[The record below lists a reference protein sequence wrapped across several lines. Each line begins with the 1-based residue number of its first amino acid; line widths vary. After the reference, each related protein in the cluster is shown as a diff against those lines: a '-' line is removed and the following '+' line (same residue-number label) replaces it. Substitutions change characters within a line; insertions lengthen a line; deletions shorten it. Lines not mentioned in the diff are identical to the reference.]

1 MPDIIT
7 ISLIAAAAGA
17 ALAFVLARRG
27 RGAEGVFDSMRE
39 PVLITAPDCSILYAN
54 RAAHEALGVK
64 KGSLSGLKCY
74 RAAHGLDKPLPQC
87 ADMLAGG
94 RADPLCLDHFSEK
107 MGKDLRIRV
116 FPVRGKDG
124 GIDRVLCMAQDAAPS
139 RTRETH
145 LYHDAQM
152 EAMSRLAGAVAHQF
166 NKILSVINTALHL
179 ARTSG
184 SEEARDEALS
194 AIGNSARNGA
204 GITRQLLTL
213 GRGNAIRRVPVDIPE
228 LLRDTLKI
236 LSSQPDMPAMDT
248 RFRDDLPTV
257 QADPLELSRLFQHV
271 LGGREFA
278 ALSGEPVIV
287 EASSAS
293 LARPDSAGAPGPLF
307 VKVSVSR
314 LCRDFDRDSIKDIF
328 EPGLE
333 TSRWTLPI
341 AYAIARRHGGWIE
354 ASYSW
359 AGILAFDVYLPAGP
373 AERGPGE
380 GAPAERT
387 EGDAGPGPLRV
398 LLAEDDEDLRVMT
411 ARMLKAEGHSVT
423 EAADGLE
430 AERLLA
436 GGGFDALVSDIMM
449 PGRTGT
455 ELAAAARAADPSIR
469 IILLSGHSEGRM
481 DAGKAASL
489 GYIFIQKPYGAE
501 QLLGRLR
508 G

>member
-54 RAAHEALGVK
+54 RAAHEALGVRT
-64 KGSLSGLKCY
+64 GSLAGLKCY
-74 RAAHGLDKPLPQC
+74 QAAHGLDKPLPQC
-87 ADMLAGG
+87 AAMMARGIP
-94 RADPLCLDHFSEK
+94 DPLCLEHFSGK
-107 MGKDLRIRV
+107 MGKDLRINV
-116 FPVRGKDG
+116 FPVMGRDG
-124 GIDRVLCMAQDAAPS
+124 GIDRVLCVAQDAAPV
-139 RTRETH
+139 RTRETR

-166 NKILSVINTALHL
+166 NNILSVINAALHL
-179 ARTSG
+179 AKNSDT
-184 SEEARDEALS
+184 EEARAEALS
-194 AIGNSARNGA
+194 AIGTSARNGA

-213 GRGNAIRRVPVDIPE
+213 GRGNAIRRTPVDIPE

-236 LSSQPDMPAMDT
+236 LSSQPDTPAMDT

-271 LGGREFA
+271 LGSREFVSP
-278 ALSGEPVIV
+278 SGEPVIV
-287 EASSAS
+287 EASPVS

-341 AYAIARRHGGWIE
+341 SYAIARRHGGWIE

-359 AGILAFDVYLPAGP
+359 AGILSFDVYLPAGP
-373 AERGPGE
+373 AERGPDE
-380 GAPAERT
+380 GAPAARP
-387 EGDAGPGPLRV
+387 EGAAGTGPLRV

-411 ARMLKAEGHSVT
+411 ARMLRTEGHTVA

-430 AERLLA
+430 AERLLD
-436 GGGFDALVSDIMM
+436 GGDFDALVSDIMM
-449 PGRTGT
+449 PGRTGP
-455 ELAAAARAADPSIR
+455 ELAAAARAAKPGIR

-481 DAGKAASL
+481 DAARAAAL
-489 GYIFIQKPYGAE
+489 GYTFLQKPYAAE
-501 QLLGRLR
+501 QLLRRLR
-508 G
+508 D